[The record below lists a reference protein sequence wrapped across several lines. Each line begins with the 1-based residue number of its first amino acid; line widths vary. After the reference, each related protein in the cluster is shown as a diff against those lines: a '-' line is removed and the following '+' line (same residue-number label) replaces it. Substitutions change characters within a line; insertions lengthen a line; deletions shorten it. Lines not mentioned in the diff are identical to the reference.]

1 MPITDIIA
9 AARAE
14 VTQDV
19 RRDAYADTRREAYS
33 DARREAYSDARRAM
47 EVCNACRYC
56 EGYCAVFPAMELRRA
71 FTDGDLAYLANLC
84 HGCRGC
90 FHACQ
95 YAPPHPWGINVPKA
109 LATLRQESYAEHA
122 WPAPLAR
129 AFRRNGLFVSLVTT
143 LVLVLVL
150 AGAAA
155 FNGAALGRSWHGP
168 GGFYAVVPLW
178 VITVLAFATLGFSA
192 VALVKGWQGFARA
205 SGTGAPPAGPR
216 AWLRALHDA
225 ASLRNLGGGGHGC
238 NDVDERFSTTRRSL
252 HHAMAYGFLLCLAA
266 TSVGTVYHHL
276 LGWIAPYG
284 PLSLPVLLGTAGGIG
299 IVIGTAGLMV
309 LKVIENREPV
319 ARHLMGGEFALLAQL
334 MLIALTG
341 LALLLLRATPA
352 MGMLLAVHLGLV
364 LGFFALLPYGKF
376 VHAGYRLAALARAA
390 AERGPA

>member
-1 MPITDIIA
+1 MPITEIIA
-9 AARAE
+9 AASAG
-14 VTQDV
+14 VT
-19 RRDAYADTRREAYS
+19 A
-33 DARREAYSDARRAM
+33 DARREALQDARRAM

-109 LATLRQESYAEHA
+109 FATLRQESYAEHA

-143 LVLVLVL
+143 LALVLVL

-168 GGFYAVVPLW
+168 GAFYAVIPLR

-205 SGTGAPPAGPR
+205 TGAPPAGPR

-238 NDVDERFSTTRRSL
+238 NDVDERFSTTRRRL
-252 HHAMAYGFLLCLAA
+252 HHAMAYGFLLCFAA
-266 TSVGTVYHHL
+266 TAVGTVYHHL

-319 ARHLMGGEFALLAQL
+319 ARHLLGGEFALLGQL

-352 MGMLLAVHLGLV
+352 MGTLLAVHLGLV

-376 VHAGYRLAALARAA
+376 VHAGYRLAALVRAA
-390 AERGPA
+390 AERAPG